1 MMHEDR
7 RIHKWLST
15 NEFPSGAL
23 AIRSYHHRA
32 ETAGL
37 LQSRNRR
44 FAVTVPVAS
53 GVEAR
58 YGSAISF
65 HLRTGLL
72 YDDGP
77 FRDLQPNVLGKL
89 LR

>member
-23 AIRSYHHRA
+23 AIRSYLP
-32 ETAGL
+32 GF

-53 GVEAR
+53 RGEAR

-77 FRDLQPNVLGKL
+77 FRDFQANVLGKL

>member
-1 MMHEDR
+1 MHEDSR
-7 RIHKWLST
+7 VHKWLSV
-15 NEFPSGAL
+15 NEFPSGAF
-23 AIRSYHHRA
+23 AIRSYHRA
-32 ETAGL
+32 ETAGF

-77 FRDLQPNVLGKL
+77 LRDLQPNVLGKL

>member
-1 MMHEDR
+1 MVER
-7 RIHKWLST
+7 QRNPVWRTRKPLG
-15 NEFPSGAL
+15 PPGK
-23 AIRSYHHRA
+23 
-32 ETAGL
+32 TAGFS
-37 LQSRNRR
+37 QSRNRR
-44 FAVTVPVAS
+44 LAVTVPVAS

-77 FRDLQPNVLGKL
+77 FRDLQANVLCKL